1 MKIRITGHSK
11 GLGKKLY
18 VYYKSKNHNVKGF
31 DSGYDYEKIV
41 KESEGCDLFINN
53 ANPNPHLQLNLLKD
67 LHTKV
72 KKMIVCG
79 SVITDNDDNNAPD
92 PEYAFQKKLLEKEFL
107 ILASR
112 KMPDNADL
120 LLLKISSSSYKDSET
135 ILKTIDFWIKSPT
148 VISITYN
155 VTD

>member
-18 VYYKSKNHNVKGF
+18 VYYKSKNYNVKGF
-31 DSGYDYEKIV
+31 DSGYSYEKII

-72 KKMIVCG
+72 KKMVVCG
-79 SVITDNDDNNAPD
+79 SVATDGDGDVQE
-92 PEYAFQKKLLEKEFL
+92 PEYTFQKRLLEKEFL
-107 ILASR
+107 TLASK

-135 ILKTIDFWIKSPT
+135 ILKTIDFWLKSPT

>member
-41 KESEGCDLFINN
+41 KEYEGCDLFINN

-79 SVITDNDDNNAPD
+79 SVITDNDDDTPD

-107 ILASR
+107 ILASK